1 MTKRE
6 EHKVDEVRLTLIQSN
21 NVNGVL
27 VLVNESLMEE
37 VENPSFFTDIGMELD
52 KEVNN
57 ND

>member
-1 MTKRE
+1 MTEGE
-6 EHKVDEVRLTLIQSN
+6 EYKVDEVKLTLIQSN
-21 NVNGVL
+21 NVKGVL

-37 VENPSFFTDIGMELD
+37 VKNPSFFTDIGMELD

>member
-1 MTKRE
+1 MTEGKE
-6 EHKVDEVRLTLIQSN
+6 VDEVRLTLIQSN

-57 ND
+57 DD

>member
-1 MTKRE
+1 MTEGE

-21 NVNGVL
+21 NVKGVL

-37 VENPSFFTDIGMELD
+37 VKNPSFFTDIGMELD

>member
-1 MTKRE
+1 MTKGE

-37 VENPSFFTDIGMELD
+37 VENLSFFTDIGMELD
-52 KEVNN
+52 KEVND